1 MNTNNNTNKVPTR
14 FGRQTRFRLKPRVLS
29 AIDETQAQF
38 ELLRTRLVQ
47 PLLTETTDVILRR
60 QLRLAAN
67 EAAAVA
73 WTTPFPLLVL
83 PVLLEEK
90 SEEAQ
95 QYSRRQAE
103 VLDSS
108 NLLNTAAL

>member
-1 MNTNNNTNKVPTR
+1 MFSP
-14 FGRQTRFRLKPRVLS
+14 
-29 AIDETQAQF
+29 DD
-38 ELLRTRLVQ
+38 Q
-47 PLLTETTDVILRR
+47 PLLTETTDAVLRR

-108 NLLNTAAL
+108 NLLNTAALKASLGSAESLAIPAIQLRRLRDG